1 MSVLVHVCM
10 AVCLSLRMSLC
21 LCGLSVCLSM
31 CVVKDQDS
39 NEPEPS
45 DWERYAAEEYEL
57 LVAEEGA
64 TDTQRDDPSV
74 LSDVLFRCFSHKL
87 LSSQPSTS

>member
-1 MSVLVHVCM
+1 MFLCVC
-10 AVCLSLRMSLC
+10 VY
-21 LCGLSVCLSM
+21 
-31 CVVKDQDS
+31 KDQDS

-64 TDTQRDDPSV
+64 VDTQPDDASV
-74 LSDVLFRCFSHKL
+74 YSIQFTFFNTLLNTRRLWHALFCRFGVG
-87 LSSQPSTS
+87 